1 MRRTL
6 LVRRLFPLL
15 PPQQHP
21 SARGVCSRT
30 SRRSVRRSLV
40 RAHAHAHASAR
51 HRHLSVFA
59 QSPAYAQRRVLE
71 MERATGHIGRRIGG
85 PPRAGA
91 CVLVTGGVRGLHEPR
106 GRRSGRGTASGS
118 GPSRSALAIA
128 PRPAPTRPPTSP
140 NPTVPTPPPTQT
152 HARMTPSHACSWL
165 SPRARRRGQAAAREH
180 LMRTTRKSTAPTRKS
195 TAPTRKSGAPQVWRP
210 VPNTN

>member
-40 RAHAHAHASAR
+40 RARAHASAR
-51 HRHLSVFA
+51 HRRPSVFA
-59 QSPAYAQRRVLE
+59 QSPAYAQRRVLKK
-71 MERATGHIGRRIGG
+71 ERATGHVGRRIGG

-91 CVLVTGGVRGLHEPR
+91 CVLATEGGGGSEGFTNHAVDGQVAALLQVQALH
-106 GRRSGRGTASGS
+106 AL
-118 GPSRSALAIA
+118 PSPS
-128 PRPAPTRPPTSP
+128 PPAPPQPGRQPP
-140 NPTVPTPPPTQT
+140 PTPPTQPPPPPKT
-152 HARMTPSHACSWL
+152 HARLTPSHACSWL
-165 SPRARRRGQAAAREH
+165 SPRARRRGQAAARQH
-180 LMRTTRKSTAPTRKS
+180 LMRRPASRRHAL
-195 TAPTRKSGAPQVWRP
+195 WRP
-210 VPNTN
+210 IPNTN